1 MFVYGRSHLSLVL
14 EGMLKGANFYI
25 AIKWPVCGRN
35 YIHSSQP
42 YLKGRSLPCSSQ
54 NKSVKARGWRPRLVP
69 PRRRGWASWSAP
81 AGAQEGQDTGG
92 PATAVLSGTP
102 SLHPMWDAENR
113 VCPTGLQASEKPRF
127 QRQKE
132 GGPPGQA
139 PSCSDR
145 KWRPDPSFLCQTK
158 MHPVTHLD
166 SSQHL
171 RCNEFG
177 PFSGVL

>member
-92 PATAVLSGTP
+92 PAHCSSVWDSIPPSNVGCREQGLPHWASGI
-102 SLHPMWDAENR
+102 
-113 VCPTGLQASEKPRF
+113 
-127 QRQKE
+127 
-132 GGPPGQA
+132 
-139 PSCSDR
+139 R
-145 KWRPDPSFLCQTK
+145 KT
-158 MHPVTHLD
+158 
-166 SSQHL
+166 
-171 RCNEFG
+171 
-177 PFSGVL
+177 

>member
-69 PRRRGWASWSAP
+69 PRRRGWALP
-81 AGAQEGQDTGG
+81 EGEAGPLGLHLL
-92 PATAVLSGTP
+92 VLRKGKTQVGLP
-102 SLHPMWDAENR
+102 LQFCLGLHPSIQCGMQRTGFAPLGFRHQKNLGFRGRRKE
-113 VCPTGLQASEKPRF
+113 GLQDRPLPVQIGNGDLTLVFYARPKCI
-127 QRQKE
+127 
-132 GGPPGQA
+132 
-139 PSCSDR
+139 PSPI
-145 KWRPDPSFLCQTK
+145 WTLPNT
-158 MHPVTHLD
+158 
-166 SSQHL
+166 
-171 RCNEFG
+171 
-177 PFSGVL
+177 